1 MVKWKLTNIENR
13 VRSISFHL
21 RTPSM
26 HTWLYVLGKCGL
38 TQKKKKR
45 AETTNHLISD
55 DDVLFHIKA
64 AKTQKIS
71 FLDKLCK
78 EDGAGNLI
86 LST

>member
-1 MVKWKLTNIENR
+1 
-13 VRSISFHL
+13 
-21 RTPSM
+21 M

-38 TQKKKKR
+38 TQKRKKR

-64 AKTQKIS
+64 AKTQKKF

-78 EDGAGNLI
+78 EDGARNLI

>member
-1 MVKWKLTNIENR
+1 
-13 VRSISFHL
+13 
-21 RTPSM
+21 M

-38 TQKKKKR
+38 TQKRKKR

>member
-21 RTPSM
+21 RTPSL
-26 HTWLYVLGKCGL
+26 HTWLHVLGKCGL
-38 TQKKKKR
+38 THIHKKKKR

-64 AKTQKIS
+64 AKTQKSS
-71 FLDKLCK
+71 F
-78 EDGAGNLI
+78 
-86 LST
+86 

>member
-1 MVKWKLTNIENR
+1 MVKWNPTNIENR

-38 TQKKKKR
+38 TQKRKKR

-64 AKTQKIS
+64 AKTQK
-71 FLDKLCK
+71 
-78 EDGAGNLI
+78 NL
-86 LST
+86 LFR

>member
-1 MVKWKLTNIENR
+1 
-13 VRSISFHL
+13 
-21 RTPSM
+21 M

-38 TQKKKKR
+38 TQKRKKR

-78 EDGAGNLI
+78 EDGARNLI

>member
-1 MVKWKLTNIENR
+1 MV
-13 VRSISFHL
+13 VRPWQM
-21 RTPSM
+21 RTHS
-26 HTWLYVLGKCGL
+26 
-38 TQKKKKR
+38 KKKKR

-64 AKTQKIS
+64 AKTQKIF

>member
-1 MVKWKLTNIENR
+1 MV
-13 VRSISFHL
+13 VRPWQM
-21 RTPSM
+21 RT
-26 HTWLYVLGKCGL
+26 HT
-38 TQKKKKR
+38 KKKKR

>member
-1 MVKWKLTNIENR
+1 MVKWNPTNIENR

-64 AKTQKIS
+64 AKTQK
-71 FLDKLCK
+71 
-78 EDGAGNLI
+78 NLVFR
-86 LST
+86 